1 MYLMSKEFL
10 QAVQENTRN
19 FYWTGKVTTKA
30 GVEYPFTYDDIVK
43 GSGYVTAQ
51 CCGSSEIEPGT
62 VYAAEMGIY
71 LYSEMGIYLYSKIN
85 RYTLKR
91 TVNCLTSS
99 FLGWS
104 PALRRAVGKD
114 LILYPA
120 VHGSRAFDTPLY
132 STFHRLTSGS

>member
-1 MYLMSKEFL
+1 MSRRSAA
-10 QAVQENTRN
+10 AVR
-19 FYWTGKVTTKA
+19 K
-30 GVEYPFTYDDIVK
+30 
-43 GSGYVTAQ
+43 
-51 CCGSSEIEPGT
+51 IELGT

-71 LYSEMGIYLYSKIN
+71 LYSKIG

-99 FLGWS
+99 CLGWS

>member
-1 MYLMSKEFL
+1 LYLVSKEFL

-71 LYSEMGIYLYSKIN
+71 LYSKIG

>member
-1 MYLMSKEFL
+1 MSRRSAA
-10 QAVQENTRN
+10 AVR
-19 FYWTGKVTTKA
+19 K
-30 GVEYPFTYDDIVK
+30 
-43 GSGYVTAQ
+43 
-51 CCGSSEIEPGT
+51 IELGT

-71 LYSEMGIYLYSKIN
+71 LYSKIG

-120 VHGSRAFDTPLY
+120 VYGSRAFDTPLY